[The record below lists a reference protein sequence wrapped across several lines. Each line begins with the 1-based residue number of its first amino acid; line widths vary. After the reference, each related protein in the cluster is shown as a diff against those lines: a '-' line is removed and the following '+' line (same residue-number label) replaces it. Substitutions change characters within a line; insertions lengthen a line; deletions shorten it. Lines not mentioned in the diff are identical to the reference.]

1 MESIRTLLGNTRVR
15 LALVGF
21 ALIAAIAAVVI
32 WRSGATLAD
41 LEGPWKSTEAY
52 LKENPWALFLALI
65 FLPALPIPTSAL
77 LFTAGVVWRDRPVVA
92 CAVCLLAMALNL
104 SWTYWLAAKPGRGMV
119 EKLLAAGSFKIP
131 DLPRGDHLK
140 LILIVRLTPGVP
152 FFVQNY
158 VLGFMRPPFF
168 LYLPISL
175 LTSGVIGIGIVLGG
189 VGLADGRLL
198 PALTGVSLII
208 VAAVFTH
215 LIRGWLKGKRGNSE
229 RLKR

>member
-1 MESIRTLLGNTRVR
+1 MEPIRKLLGNPRVR
-15 LALVGF
+15 LVLAGLALLV
-21 ALIAAIAAVVI
+21 AIAAAVI
-32 WRSGATLAD
+32 WQSGVTLAD
-41 LEGPWKSTEAY
+41 VQELWKSTEAY

-104 SWTYWLAAKPGRGMV
+104 SWTYWLAAKPGRGLV
-119 EKLLAAGSFKIP
+119 EKLLVAGSFKIP

-175 LTSGVIGIGIVLGG
+175 VTSGVIGIGIVLGG

-208 VAAVFTH
+208 VGTIFTH
-215 LIRGWLKGKRGNSE
+215 LIRGWLAKR
-229 RLKR
+229 KRVPNAE